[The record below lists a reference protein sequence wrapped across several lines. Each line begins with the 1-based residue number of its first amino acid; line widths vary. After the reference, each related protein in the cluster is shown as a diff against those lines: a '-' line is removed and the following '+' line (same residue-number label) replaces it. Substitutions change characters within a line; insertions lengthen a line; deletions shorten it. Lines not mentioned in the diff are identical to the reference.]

1 MLGFGGPSVSRRAPS
16 QRANDVLAQLPYGE
30 LGHLYR
36 LRCCAFIDI
45 KNIHTP
51 FIPGNPGGPR
61 HCAGR
66 ASHLDRVRPL
76 AGAAIGGRGQRMSIP
91 FVKMHGLGNDFVVLD
106 ARARPLDWSEEG
118 YRRVADRR
126 TGIGC
131 DQFMVLRP
139 PAADGDVF
147 MEIRNADGGEVEA
160 CGNGTRCVAALLFD
174 ERGRDD
180 AAVETVAGTLRA
192 ARGPDG
198 LVRVD
203 MGPARLAWDEIPL
216 ARPADTLGLDL
227 AHGPLERPTATNIG
241 NPHATFFVEDAEAVD
256 LECWGP
262 RVEHDLS
269 FPERANVG
277 VAEMQGRDAM
287 RLRVWERGV
296 GVTRAC
302 GTGACAAVAAAVRRG
317 LGARRMEVR
326 LDGGALGIE
335 WRESDGHLLMTG
347 PAAVSFRGEL
357 EAHVP
362 EAGP

>member
-1 MLGFGGPSVSRRAPS
+1 M
-16 QRANDVLAQLPYGE
+16 D
-30 LGHLYR
+30 
-36 LRCCAFIDI
+36 
-45 KNIHTP
+45 
-51 FIPGNPGGPR
+51 
-61 HCAGR
+61 
-66 ASHLDRVRPL
+66 
-76 AGAAIGGRGQRMSIP
+76 IP

-106 ARARPLDWSEEG
+106 ARARPLDWSEEH

-139 PAADGDVF
+139 PMRDGDVF

-160 CGNGTRCVAALLFD
+160 CGNGTRCVAALMFD
-174 ERGRDD
+174 ERGRGE
-180 AAVETVAGTLRA
+180 AAVETVAGTLLA
-192 ARGPDG
+192 ARAPDG

-216 ARPADTLGLDL
+216 AGPADTLCLDL
-227 AHGPLERPTATNIG
+227 ARGPLAAPTATNIG
-241 NPHATFFVEDAEAVD
+241 NPHATFFVEDAGAVD
-256 LECWGP
+256 LETWGP
-262 RVEHDLS
+262 RIEHDAL

-277 VAEMQGRDAM
+277 VAEMQGRAAM

-296 GVTRAC
+296 GITRAC

-317 LGARRMEVR
+317 LGDRRMDVH

-357 EAHVP
+357 DARAAEG
-362 EAGP
+362 GP

>member
-1 MLGFGGPSVSRRAPS
+1 MG
-16 QRANDVLAQLPYGE
+16 
-30 LGHLYR
+30 
-36 LRCCAFIDI
+36 
-45 KNIHTP
+45 
-51 FIPGNPGGPR
+51 
-61 HCAGR
+61 
-66 ASHLDRVRPL
+66 
-76 AGAAIGGRGQRMSIP
+76 IP

-106 ARARPLDWSEEG
+106 ARARPLDWSEAG

-139 PAADGDVF
+139 PMRDGDVF

-174 ERGRDD
+174 ERGRGE

-192 ARGPDG
+192 ARAEAG

-216 ARPADTLGLDL
+216 AGPADTLCLDL
-227 AHGPLERPTATNIG
+227 AHGPLAGPVATNIG
-241 NPHATFFVEDAEAVD
+241 NPHATFFVDDAEAVD
-256 LECWGP
+256 LETWGP
-262 RVEHDLS
+262 RVEHDAT

-277 VAEMQGRDAM
+277 VAHMEGPNAM

-317 LGARRMEVR
+317 LSGRPMEVQ

-362 EAGP
+362 EPAT

>member
-1 MLGFGGPSVSRRAPS
+1 MG
-16 QRANDVLAQLPYGE
+16 
-30 LGHLYR
+30 
-36 LRCCAFIDI
+36 
-45 KNIHTP
+45 
-51 FIPGNPGGPR
+51 
-61 HCAGR
+61 
-66 ASHLDRVRPL
+66 
-76 AGAAIGGRGQRMSIP
+76 IP

-106 ARARPLDWSEEG
+106 ARARPLDWSEAG

-139 PAADGDVF
+139 PMRDGDVF

-174 ERGRDD
+174 ERGRGE

-192 ARGPDG
+192 MQAPGG
-198 LVRVD
+198 SVRVD
-203 MGPARLAWDEIPL
+203 MGPARLAWNEIPL
-216 ARPADTLGLDL
+216 AGPADTLRLDL
-227 AHGPLERPTATNIG
+227 ACGPLAGSTATNIG
-241 NPHATFFVEDAEAVD
+241 NPHATFFVDDAEGVD
-256 LECWGP
+256 LETWGP
-262 RVEHDLS
+262 EVEHHAL

-277 VAEMQGRDAM
+277 VAHMEGRDAM

-317 LGARRMEVR
+317 LGERRMEVR
-326 LDGGALGIE
+326 LDGGPLGIE

-357 EAHVP
+357 EARVA

>member
-1 MLGFGGPSVSRRAPS
+1 MG
-16 QRANDVLAQLPYGE
+16 
-30 LGHLYR
+30 
-36 LRCCAFIDI
+36 I
-45 KNIHTP
+45 P
-51 FIPGNPGGPR
+51 FI
-61 HCAGR
+61 
-66 ASHLDRVRPL
+66 
-76 AGAAIGGRGQRMSIP
+76 
-91 FVKMHGLGNDFVVLD
+91 KMHGLGNDFVVLD
-106 ARARPLDWSEEG
+106 ARARPLDWSEAG

-139 PAADGDVF
+139 PMQGGDVF

-174 ERGRDD
+174 ERGRDE

-192 ARGPDG
+192 ARAPGG

-216 ARPADTLGLDL
+216 AGPADTLCLDL
-227 AHGPLERPTATNIG
+227 AHGPLSGPTATNIG
-241 NPHATFFVEDAEAVD
+241 NPHATFFVEDVEGVD
-256 LECWGP
+256 LESWGP
-262 RVEHDLS
+262 KIEHDAT

-277 VAEMQGRDAM
+277 VANMLGRDAM
-287 RLRVWERGV
+287 LLRVWERGV
-296 GVTRAC
+296 GITRAC
-302 GTGACAAVAAAVRRG
+302 GTGACAAAAAAVRRG
-317 LGARRMEVR
+317 LGERRMDVR

-357 EAHVP
+357 EAHVA
-362 EAGP
+362 EAAP